1 MDYFIVAF
9 TVLIGAGLT
18 FFSGFGLGTLML
30 PVFSI
35 FFPLP
40 VAIGATAIVHLSN
53 NLFKFGLVYK
63 HINLP
68 VLFRFGFPAVI
79 FATVGAYCLGLIGKA
94 APLYAYNIGD
104 KPIEITLLK
113 VVIGLLMIFFAWF
126 DLDPRFSNL
135 KIKKQWIP
143 LGGVLS
149 GFFGGISGHQGALR
163 SAFLIRTNLSKESF
177 IATGVVIACL
187 VDISRLAVYLPQIIE
202 KETSIDYQLL
212 TLAALSAF
220 TGVYF
225 GNKLLQKT
233 TIKTLQNFVAI
244 LLMSYSILLIF
255 GIL

>member
-1 MDYFIVAF
+1 M
-9 TVLIGAGLT
+9 T
-18 FFSGFGLGTLML
+18 FGL
-30 PVFSI
+30 F
-35 FFPLP
+35 
-40 VAIGATAIVHLSN
+40 N
-53 NLFKFGLVYK
+53 KKY
-63 HINLP
+63 
-68 VLFRFGFPAVI
+68 
-79 FATVGAYCLGLIGKA
+79 
-94 APLYAYNIGD
+94 
-104 KPIEITLLK
+104 LL
-113 VVIGLLMIFFAWF
+113 
-126 DLDPRFSNL
+126 
-135 KIKKQWIP
+135 
-143 LGGVLS
+143 LGGVLT